1 MSLHDQ
7 RRARV
12 FADRMEAGELLAERL
27 VPFVGNEPCVVLGLP
42 RGGVPVAEAIARK
55 LGAPLDVLIVRKLGV
70 PWQPELAFGAIS
82 SGGVVV
88 TNPEVVR
95 AARLERADMDAVI
108 DRERIELERRERMFH
123 GARDPLP
130 VEGRTVVL
138 VDDGIATGA
147 TVRAA
152 LDALDARGAGRTIL
166 ACPVA
171 PPEVV
176 EALSERADEVVC
188 LSTPYGFQAVG
199 AWYRDFTPV
208 SDAQVEEI
216 LARADHGSG
225 PER

>member
-1 MSLHDQ
+1 MSLHDE